1 MRASAYPKSIGLTS
15 CVTKL
20 PSWLGKTAFGAG
32 REVLDSDLLRGCMT
46 SGSQDNRHEIGRAAG
61 PGEHEAGRAW
71 TNGVAR
77 EWADELE
84 DPRQEIYTIEDR
96 TDLSK
101 TSSSINPAAEVAVG
115 RVLTDAQEI
124 GRAHV

>member
-32 REVLDSDLLRGCMT
+32 GEVLHTYLLRVCMT
-46 SGSQDNRHEIGRAAG
+46 SGTQDKRDQMDQDAG
-61 PGEHEAGRAW
+61 AGEDEAGRAW
-71 TNGVAR
+71 TNGIAR

-84 DPRQEIYTIEDR
+84 DPRQEIYTIEDG